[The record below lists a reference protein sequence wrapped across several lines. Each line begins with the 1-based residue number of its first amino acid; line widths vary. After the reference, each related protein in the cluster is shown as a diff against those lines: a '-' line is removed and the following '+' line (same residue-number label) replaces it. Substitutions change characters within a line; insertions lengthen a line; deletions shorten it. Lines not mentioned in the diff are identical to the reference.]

1 MSGKNGPSYSCLFHL
16 PNSSSEGNNLIG
28 RPAYRSKR
36 ALCPNYMNGDT
47 AVIKDLTAF
56 YSKNA
61 LNMKR
66 SEIRELL
73 KVSRI
78 PDMISFA
85 GGLPASETFPV
96 KELEEISCEI
106 LRQRGATALQYGTTE
121 GEAPLREEISK
132 WMMHEK
138 STVKPEN
145 ILVTAGSQQGLDIV
159 SKVFLDPKDI
169 VVLELPSY
177 IGGLHAF
184 TAYRAKMIGVPQDEY
199 GMRIDTLEKV
209 LARLAKRNKKPKFIY
224 VVPDF
229 QNPSGVTLPLQNRRK
244 LLELAYQYE
253 VPILEDSPYRDLRFK
268 GEGVPAIY
276 SLDKEEQVIA
286 LGTFSKIL
294 CPGLRLAWIMAPSE
308 WMDRMVVAKQSMD
321 LCCPTYNQLIV
332 AEFMRRGLM
341 QRQVE
346 SIRKLYSK
354 KVEAM
359 LTALEKYMP
368 KGVRWTHP
376 EGGLFLW
383 VKLPKNMSANDLL
396 TKAIENKVAYVVGS
410 AFYCNGKGQNTMRLN
425 FSYPTEQQIDEGI
438 HRLAKMI
445 KENM

>member
-1 MSGKNGPSYSCLFHL
+1 MD
-16 PNSSSEGNNLIG
+16 
-28 RPAYRSKR
+28 
-36 ALCPNYMNGDT
+36 GDS
-47 AVIKDLTAF
+47 VMIKDLTAF

-61 LNMKR
+61 LSMKR

-73 KVSRI
+73 KVSRV
-78 PDMISFA
+78 PGMISFA

-96 KELEEISCEI
+96 KELEDISCEM

-177 IGGLHAF
+177 IGGLQAF
-184 TAYRAKMIGVPQDEY
+184 AAYRAKMIGVPQDED
-199 GMRIDTLEKV
+199 GMRMDVLEKL
-209 LARLAKRNKKPKFIY
+209 LARLAKRKKKPKFIY

-229 QNPSGVTLPLQNRRK
+229 QNPSGVTLPLDRRKK

-253 VPILEDSPYRDLRFK
+253 IPILEDSPYRDLRFK
-268 GEGVPAIY
+268 GDSVPAIY
-276 SLDKEEQVIA
+276 SLDTEKQVIA

-321 LCCPTYNQLIV
+321 LCCPTYNQLMV
-332 AEFMRRGLM
+332 AEFMKRGLM

-346 SIRKLYSK
+346 NIRRLYGK

-359 LTALEKYMP
+359 LAALKKYMP
-368 KGVRWTHP
+368 KGVRWTRP

-383 VKLPKNMSANDLL
+383 VKLPKKMSANDLL
-396 TKAIENKVAYVVGS
+396 PKAIENKVAYVVGS
-410 AFYCNGKGQNTMRLN
+410 AFHCNGKGQNTMRLN

-438 HRLAKMI
+438 QRLAKMI
-445 KENM
+445 RENM

>member
-1 MSGKNGPSYSCLFHL
+1 M
-16 PNSSSEGNNLIG
+16 
-28 RPAYRSKR
+28 
-36 ALCPNYMNGDT
+36 
-47 AVIKDLTAF
+47 IKDLTAF

-61 LNMKR
+61 LSMKR

-73 KVSRI
+73 KVSRV
-78 PDMISFA
+78 PGMISFA

-96 KELEEISCEI
+96 KELEDISCEM

-121 GEAPLREEISK
+121 GEAPLRDEISK

-177 IGGLHAF
+177 IGGLQAF
-184 TAYRAKMIGVPQDEY
+184 AAYRAKMIGVPQDED
-199 GMRIDTLEKV
+199 GMRMDVLEKA
-209 LARLAKRNKKPKFIY
+209 LARLAKRKKKPKFIY

-229 QNPSGVTLPLQNRRK
+229 QNPSGVTLPLDRRKK

-253 VPILEDSPYRDLRFK
+253 IPILEDSPYRDLRFK
-268 GEGVPAIY
+268 GDSVPAIY
-276 SLDKEEQVIA
+276 SLDTEKQVIA

-321 LCCPTYNQLIV
+321 LCCPTYNQLMV
-332 AEFMRRGLM
+332 AEFMKRGLM

-346 SIRKLYSK
+346 KIRRLYGK
-354 KVEAM
+354 KVEVM
-359 LTALEKYMP
+359 LAALKKYMP
-368 KGVRWTHP
+368 KGVRWTRP

-383 VKLPKNMSANDLL
+383 VKLPKKMSANDLL
-396 TKAIENKVAYVVGS
+396 PKAIENKVAYVVGS
-410 AFYCNGKGQNTMRLN
+410 AFHCNGKGQNTMRLN

-438 HRLAKMI
+438 QRLAKMI
-445 KENM
+445 RENM